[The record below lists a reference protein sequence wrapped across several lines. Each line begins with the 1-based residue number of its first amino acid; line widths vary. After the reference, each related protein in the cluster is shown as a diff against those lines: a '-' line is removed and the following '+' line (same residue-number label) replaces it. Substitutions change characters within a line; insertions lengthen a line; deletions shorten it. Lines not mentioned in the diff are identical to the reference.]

1 MSRIFGCLITTAYLC
16 PQKEM
21 TPDTCGKT
29 RTVFKMITNPKT
41 PFCMTNDYP
50 NPIPDPTT
58 VPQTSTLT
66 YEQRLDIEDQ
76 LVEVFSEVI
85 DLDENDSNSTASPV
99 WPGSVSLLM
108 EISWTLSR
116 MHRIIDHETRR
127 PMSMWR
133 IATLLC
139 RNLHRRLPANIY
151 SVARQSRQSRRPSV
165 IDRIG
170 RLYYED
176 GLTLRDLL
184 TGSGGLT
191 GARPAKHPQHHNA
204 Q

>member
-1 MSRIFGCLITTAYLC
+1 
-16 PQKEM
+16 
-21 TPDTCGKT
+21 
-29 RTVFKMITNPKT
+29 
-41 PFCMTNDYP
+41 MTNDYP

-58 VPQTSTLT
+58 VPQTFTLT

-85 DLDENDSNSTASPV
+85 DLDDNNNNGTASPV
-99 WPGSVSLLM
+99 WRGSTAQLM

-127 PMSMWR
+127 PMTMWR

-151 SVARQSRQSRRPSV
+151 SVARQSRLSRRPSV

-176 GLTLRDLL
+176 GLTLRELL
-184 TGSGGLT
+184 TESGSLT
-191 GARPAKHPQHHNA
+191 GDRPAKHPQHHNA

>member
-1 MSRIFGCLITTAYLC
+1 
-16 PQKEM
+16 
-21 TPDTCGKT
+21 
-29 RTVFKMITNPKT
+29 
-41 PFCMTNDYP
+41 MTNDYP

-58 VPQTSTLT
+58 VPQTFALT

-85 DLDENDSNSTASPV
+85 DLDDDDINGTASPV
-99 WPGSVSLLM
+99 WRGSISLLM

-116 MHRIIDHETRR
+116 MHRIIDHDTRR
-127 PMSMWR
+127 PMTMWR

-151 SVARQSRQSRRPSV
+151 SVARQSRLSRRPSV

-176 GLTLRDLL
+176 GLTLRELL
-184 TGSGGLT
+184 TGSGSLT
-191 GARPAKHPQHHNA
+191 GDRPAKHPQPHNA

>member
-1 MSRIFGCLITTAYLC
+1 MSHIFGCLITTAYLC
-16 PQKEM
+16 PQKE
-21 TPDTCGKT
+21 TPPDTHGKT

-66 YEQRLDIEDQ
+66 YEQRLVIEDQ

-85 DLDENDSNSTASPV
+85 DLDDNNNGTASPV
-99 WPGSVSLLM
+99 WRGSVSQLM

-116 MHRIIDHETRR
+116 MHRIIDHDTRR
-127 PMSMWR
+127 PMTMYR

-151 SVARQSRQSRRPSV
+151 SVARQSRLSRRPSV

-176 GLTLRDLL
+176 GLTLRELL
-184 TGSGGLT
+184 TESGGLT
-191 GARPAKHPQHHNA
+191 SDRPAKHPQHHNA

>member
-1 MSRIFGCLITTAYLC
+1 MSHIFGCLITTAYLC
-16 PQKEM
+16 PQKE
-21 TPDTCGKT
+21 TPPDTCGKT

-66 YEQRLDIEDQ
+66 YEQRLVIEDQ

-85 DLDENDSNSTASPV
+85 DLDDNNNGTASPV
-99 WPGSVSLLM
+99 WRGSMSQLM

-116 MHRIIDHETRR
+116 MHRIIDHDTRR
-127 PMSMWR
+127 PMTMYR

-151 SVARQSRQSRRPSV
+151 SVARQSRLSRRPSV

-176 GLTLRDLL
+176 GLTLRELL
-184 TGSGGLT
+184 TESGGLT
-191 GARPAKHPQHHNA
+191 SDRPAKHPQHHNA

>member
-1 MSRIFGCLITTAYLC
+1 MSHIFGCLITTAYLC

-66 YEQRLDIEDQ
+66 YEQRLAIEDQ

-85 DLDENDSNSTASPV
+85 DLDDNNNGTASPV
-99 WPGSVSLLM
+99 WRGSVSQLM
-108 EISWTLSR
+108 EISWNLSR
-116 MHRIIDHETRR
+116 MHRIIDHDTRR
-127 PMSMWR
+127 PMTMYR

-151 SVARQSRQSRRPSV
+151 SVARQSRLSHRPSV

-176 GLTLRDLL
+176 GLTLRELL
-184 TGSGGLT
+184 TESGGLT
-191 GARPAKHPQHHNA
+191 SDRPAKHPQHHNA